1 MLLRCVANSITEAHV
16 LTINGPSIVSKYLG
30 ETENAIRDI
39 FNEAKKFQPS
49 IIFMDEIDSIAPS
62 RTSDD
67 SGETESRVVAQL
79 LTVMDGM
86 GDNGRIVVVGAT
98 NRPNSIDSA
107 LRRPGRFDQEVEIGI
122 PDVEAREEILTKQ
135 FAKMNSEKCQIT
147 KKRLQ
152 VLLPKPMGML
162 EQI

>member
-1 MLLRCVANSITEAHV
+1 MV
-16 LTINGPSIVSKYLG
+16 K
-30 ETENAIRDI
+30 
-39 FNEAKKFQPS
+39 
-49 IIFMDEIDSIAPS
+49 
-62 RTSDD
+62 
-67 SGETESRVVAQL
+67 QL

-147 KKRLQ
+147 KRDCK